1 MESAKVPVKLVKVTR
16 VLGRTGMQDS
26 SLSTIHKHLVLVCKK
41 EREKECLREGIVCMR
56 TQKCEIRCSKSRT
69 GIFWLQNQ
77 HGHFGRSAGQ
87 QDKRS
92 TSKHEQQEYKNIEHS
107 LTGYVHT
114 TGSRGGVTQVRVEFM
129 DDTTRSIIRN
139 VKGPGTF
146 SSSVSHIETLAI
158 FSSGLRRFHTLN
170 EAEIAR
176 GRKCSRALGIE
187 EVRG

>member
-26 SLSTIHKHLVLVCKK
+26 SPSTIHKHLVLVCKK

-69 GIFWLQNQ
+69 GIFWLRNQ

-146 SSSVSHIETLAI
+146 SLYIRIAQEHS
-158 FSSGLRRFHTLN
+158 RFVFLWWLVCLYMFGGGGKRPR
-170 EAEIAR
+170 EGMRCI
-176 GRKCSRALGIE
+176 
-187 EVRG
+187 